1 MASGSID
8 DSKETQAE
16 WEAARQV
23 WERAKKIIAERPF
36 RRRKNSRSPEI
47 WQFREVEKMAKRLYE
62 QSATLA
68 RELGIESDISP

>member
-1 MASGSID
+1 MAGGTID

-16 WEAARQV
+16 WEAARPV
-23 WERAKKIIAERPF
+23 WERAKKIIAERPS

-47 WQFREVEKMAKRLYE
+47 WQFREVEKMAKRLQV